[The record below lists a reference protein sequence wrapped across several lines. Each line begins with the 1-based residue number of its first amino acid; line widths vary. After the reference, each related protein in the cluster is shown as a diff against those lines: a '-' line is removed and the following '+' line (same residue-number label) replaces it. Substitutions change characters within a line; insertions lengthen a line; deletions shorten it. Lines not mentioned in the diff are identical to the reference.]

1 MALSPVRPDTLSNPA
16 ASDFDSIPSSIGTS
30 GTFVSVQ
37 QTPSGN
43 VFDHDFD
50 TLRSSLERRNILE
63 RGGFSNVATGARD
76 PTSTGFDLNMKSH
89 SELVADRQRSSVPQ
103 QPAAAAKDP
112 LSLASS
118 GPARMATALGAAR
131 AAILDIGHHLHPR

>member
-1 MALSPVRPDTLSNPA
+1 MRPDFLTAEERRRAEARLSGIGLTGVAQMPARPDFRPNPA
-16 ASDFDSIPSSIGTS
+16 ESDFDSIPSSISTS

-63 RGGFSNVATGARD
+63 RSGFSNEICQISKISA
-76 PTSTGFDLNMKSH
+76 
-89 SELVADRQRSSVPQ
+89 
-103 QPAAAAKDP
+103 
-112 LSLASS
+112 
-118 GPARMATALGAAR
+118 
-131 AAILDIGHHLHPR
+131 

>member
-1 MALSPVRPDTLSNPA
+1 MAKDSSGESALVGDARLKRALSRQRMRPDFLTAEERRRAEARLSGIGLTGVAQMPARPDFRPNPA
-16 ASDFDSIPSSIGTS
+16 ESDFDSIPSSISTS

-63 RGGFSNVATGARD
+63 RSGFSNEFFHILR
-76 PTSTGFDLNMKSH
+76 PF
-89 SELVADRQRSSVPQ
+89 
-103 QPAAAAKDP
+103 P
-112 LSLASS
+112 LFL
-118 GPARMATALGAAR
+118 
-131 AAILDIGHHLHPR
+131 

>member
-1 MALSPVRPDTLSNPA
+1 MAEDSSGESALGGDACLKRALSRQRMRPDFLTAEERRRAEARLLGVGFTGVAQTPARPDLHPNPA
-16 ASDFDSIPSSIGTS
+16 ESDFDSIPSSIGTS

-63 RGGFSNVATGARD
+63 RSGFSNEICE
-76 PTSTGFDLNMKSH
+76 NKS
-89 SELVADRQRSSVPQ
+89 EICR
-103 QPAAAAKDP
+103 KF
-112 LSLASS
+112 
-118 GPARMATALGAAR
+118 
-131 AAILDIGHHLHPR
+131 